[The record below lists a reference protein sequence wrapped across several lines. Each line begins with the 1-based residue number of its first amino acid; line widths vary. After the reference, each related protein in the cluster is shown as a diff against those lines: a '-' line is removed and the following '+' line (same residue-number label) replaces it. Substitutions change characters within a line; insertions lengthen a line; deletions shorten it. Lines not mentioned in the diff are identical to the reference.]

1 MCSNQLSYSGFFE
14 NSGLPLFSECK
25 YIAFFYSCKICP
37 TFFHKTSYL
46 YGKIIVLRN
55 VPKNPPTDFRPDY
68 EHIAESGSIRTGIR
82 PAHMGF
88 RHHPR
93 NRRPG
98 YASFRLPQRRGTPR
112 SNPPSHYDLRLHHS
126 PIYAQTDSPGR
137 GDRNHGN
144 LRSCQPPRQ
153 LFAGIGRLYGRIAA
167 KLRITGSVIGRPK
180 TLEELY
186 PIDCGDGL
194 RLEDNFH
201 AFTYIYNGRT
211 SVATIGYANLS
222 DKPLTLEL
230 RPEEASGL
238 LQADYPRRIA
248 PNERGVLTFSYDLSA
263 DKPRY
268 GTLKELLTVC
278 IDGRPTRTDIFLHGF
293 AVDDPRREEQE
304 NAPKWQVNKNI
315 INFGPVKR
323 TGAPAE
329 RSLTLGNYGKSTL
342 IIRAVETPKGVGCSL
357 RGGERIEPGQACEI
371 VVTFDASRRDYGLWS
386 ERLILIANDPAR
398 PMQSIRLTAAVEE

>member
-14 NSGLPLFSECK
+14 NPGLPLFSECK

-137 GDRNHGN
+137 GDRNHGLRPTAASPPN
-144 LRSCQPPRQ
+144 CALRVPSSVARRPSKSSTPSTAATDCDSKTISTLSPIFITGELRSLPSDMPT
-153 LFAGIGRLYGRIAA
+153 F
-167 KLRITGSVIGRPK
+167 
-180 TLEELY
+180 
-186 PIDCGDGL
+186 
-194 RLEDNFH
+194 
-201 AFTYIYNGRT
+201 RT
-211 SVATIGYANLS
+211 N
-222 DKPLTLEL
+222 P
-230 RPEEASGL
+230 
-238 LQADYPRRIA
+238 
-248 PNERGVLTFSYDLSA
+248 
-263 DKPRY
+263 
-268 GTLKELLTVC
+268 
-278 IDGRPTRTDIFLHGF
+278 
-293 AVDDPRREEQE
+293 
-304 NAPKWQVNKNI
+304 
-315 INFGPVKR
+315 
-323 TGAPAE
+323 
-329 RSLTLGNYGKSTL
+329 
-342 IIRAVETPKGVGCSL
+342 
-357 RGGERIEPGQACEI
+357 
-371 VVTFDASRRDYGLWS
+371 
-386 ERLILIANDPAR
+386 
-398 PMQSIRLTAAVEE
+398 

>member
-1 MCSNQLSYSGFFE
+1 MFRKTYQLTFVLILNALSCLAQ
-14 NSGLPLFSECK
+14 SGLVF
-25 YIAFFYSCKICP
+25 
-37 TFFHKTSYL
+37 
-46 YGKIIVLRN
+46 
-55 VPKNPPTDFRPDY
+55 D
-68 EHIAESGSIRTGIR
+68 R
-82 PAHMGF
+82 PAWDFGTIRETDGPVTHRFVCRNEGE
-88 RHHPR
+88 HPEVILQVTTTCGCTTPR
-93 NRRPG
+93 YTRKPILPGEEAEITVTYDPANRPG
-98 YASFRLPQRRGTPR
+98 NFSRKLAVFT
-112 SNPPSHYDLRLHHS
+112 
-126 PIYAQTDSPGR
+126 A
-137 GDRNHGN
+137 DR
-144 LRSCQPPRQ
+144 
-153 LFAGIGRLYGRIAA
+153 RIAA

-180 TLEELY
+180 TPEELY

-230 RPEEASGL
+230 RPEEASVL

-248 PNERGVLTFSYDLSA
+248 PNERGVLTFSYDLPA
-263 DKPRY
+263 DNPRY

-293 AVDDPRREEQE
+293 AVDDPRRVEQE

-398 PMQSIRLTAAVEE
+398 PMQSIRLMAAVEE

>member
-1 MCSNQLSYSGFFE
+1 
-14 NSGLPLFSECK
+14 
-25 YIAFFYSCKICP
+25 
-37 TFFHKTSYL
+37 
-46 YGKIIVLRN
+46 
-55 VPKNPPTDFRPDY
+55 
-68 EHIAESGSIRTGIR
+68 
-82 PAHMGF
+82 
-88 RHHPR
+88 
-93 NRRPG
+93 
-98 YASFRLPQRRGTPR
+98 
-112 SNPPSHYDLRLHHS
+112 
-126 PIYAQTDSPGR
+126 
-137 GDRNHGN
+137 
-144 LRSCQPPRQ
+144 
-153 LFAGIGRLYGRIAA
+153 
-167 KLRITGSVIGRPK
+167 
-180 TLEELY
+180 
-186 PIDCGDGL
+186 
-194 RLEDNFH
+194 
-201 AFTYIYNGRT
+201 
-211 SVATIGYANLS
+211 
-222 DKPLTLEL
+222 LEL

-248 PNERGVLTFSYDLSA
+248 PNERGVLTFSYDLPA
-263 DKPRY
+263 DNPRY

-293 AVDDPRREEQE
+293 AVDDPRRVEQE

-329 RSLTLGNYGKSTL
+329 RSLTLGNYGKSAL

>member
-1 MCSNQLSYSGFFE
+1 MFRKTYQLTFVLILNALSCLAQ
-14 NSGLPLFSECK
+14 SGLVF
-25 YIAFFYSCKICP
+25 
-37 TFFHKTSYL
+37 
-46 YGKIIVLRN
+46 
-55 VPKNPPTDFRPDY
+55 D
-68 EHIAESGSIRTGIR
+68 R
-82 PAHMGF
+82 PAWDFGTIRETDGPVTHRFVCRNEGE
-88 RHHPR
+88 HPEVILQVTTTCGCTTPR
-93 NRRPG
+93 YTRKPILPGEEAEITVTYDPANRPG
-98 YASFRLPQRRGTPR
+98 NFSRKLAVFT
-112 SNPPSHYDLRLHHS
+112 
-126 PIYAQTDSPGR
+126 A
-137 GDRNHGN
+137 DR
-144 LRSCQPPRQ
+144 
-153 LFAGIGRLYGRIAA
+153 RIAA

-180 TLEELY
+180 TPEELY

-238 LQADYPRRIA
+238 LQADYPRR
-248 PNERGVLTFSYDLSA
+248 V
-263 DKPRY
+263 
-268 GTLKELLTVC
+268 
-278 IDGRPTRTDIFLHGF
+278 
-293 AVDDPRREEQE
+293 EQE

-398 PMQSIRLTAAVEE
+398 PMQSIRLMAAVEE

>member
-1 MCSNQLSYSGFFE
+1 MILQVTTTCGCTTPRYTRKPI
-14 NSGLPLFSECK
+14 LPGE
-25 YIAFFYSCKICP
+25 
-37 TFFHKTSYL
+37 
-46 YGKIIVLRN
+46 
-55 VPKNPPTDFRPDY
+55 
-68 EHIAESGSIRTGIR
+68 EAEITVTYD
-82 PAHMGF
+82 PA
-88 RHHPR
+88 
-93 NRRPG
+93 NRPG
-98 YASFRLPQRRGTPR
+98 NF
-112 SNPPSHYDLRLHHS
+112 
-126 PIYAQTDSPGR
+126 
-137 GDRNHGN
+137 
-144 LRSCQPPRQ
+144 
-153 LFAGIGRLYGRIAA
+153 FAEIGRLYGRPPHRRQTAHYGF
-167 KLRITGSVIGRPK
+167 RHRSSEDP
-180 TLEELY
+180 EELY

-248 PNERGVLTFSYDLSA
+248 PNERGVLTFSYDLPA
-263 DKPRY
+263 DNPRY

-293 AVDDPRREEQE
+293 AVDDPRRVEQE

-398 PMQSIRLTAAVEE
+398 PMQSIRLMAAVEE

>member
-14 NSGLPLFSECK
+14 NPGLPLFSECK

-55 VPKNPPTDFRPDY
+55 VSKNPPTDFRPDY

-144 LRSCQPPRQ
+144 LRSCAVR
-153 LFAGIGRLYGRIAA
+153 AIA
-167 KLRITGSVIGRPK
+167 
-180 TLEELY
+180 
-186 PIDCGDGL
+186 
-194 RLEDNFH
+194 
-201 AFTYIYNGRT
+201 
-211 SVATIGYANLS
+211 
-222 DKPLTLEL
+222 
-230 RPEEASGL
+230 
-238 LQADYPRRIA
+238 
-248 PNERGVLTFSYDLSA
+248 SA
-263 DKPRY
+263 
-268 GTLKELLTVC
+268 
-278 IDGRPTRTDIFLHGF
+278 
-293 AVDDPRREEQE
+293 
-304 NAPKWQVNKNI
+304 
-315 INFGPVKR
+315 
-323 TGAPAE
+323 
-329 RSLTLGNYGKSTL
+329 
-342 IIRAVETPKGVGCSL
+342 
-357 RGGERIEPGQACEI
+357 
-371 VVTFDASRRDYGLWS
+371 
-386 ERLILIANDPAR
+386 
-398 PMQSIRLTAAVEE
+398 